1 MDLATSLANTLT
13 IPGFWGTLIGGV
25 VFGVI
30 AGLIPGIS
38 GRVSLLLALPVA
50 LWFDPLGAAVFLVAM
65 HAVVHTTGSVPAV
78 LLGLPTSSSQ
88 AATILD
94 GYPLMKQNRGGE
106 AVGAT
111 LGASALGGVIGALA
125 LILLLPVGRQ
135 VAAHFGSPEVA
146 ALSAAGLLAIAA
158 LSGKSLALGL
168 VVAALGVLSA
178 SIGLDALTGAP
189 RFTFGLLDLW
199 DGVHIAAVVAGIF
212 VIPEMLRARPATAV
226 AVGNLAVRLG
236 QVLHGTA
243 HAIRHFWL
251 TFRCAVLGIIVGF
264 IPGLGASVVVWMAYG
279 HASASTRPKV
289 PFGQGAV
296 EGIIAPESA
305 NNSKEGGALL
315 PTLLFAVPGTS
326 SMGIL
331 LGAFALI
338 GIEVGPAMAVRDP
351 GLIQTLG
358 WVVLLANIIAL
369 PICLGLAP
377 FLTRFAAMHR
387 GLVIPF
393 ALMASVTAALAVSPS
408 LITLAQII
416 LFGAIGVTLMHLNW
430 PRAPFVLGFVIG
442 PILESALNRTVMAYG
457 IEAFFRPVVL
467 AVLGVS
473 VLALIASRLRRGGA
487 STGEGSTPLSSPPT
501 LTGLVALFATM
512 GVTAWSFPVTAWL
525 LPVMVCAIGL
535 AATLAAWVQRFGRST
550 HWPDVNGATFGLF
563 AGFLLLVF
571 LTGPTVAAMLFAV
584 AAFSTIARV
593 PLYWLPL
600 VVVGFGLFAW
610 GLVGEPVGVFRPLSA
625 LLFHLAIN

>member
-1 MDLATSLANTLT
+1 MEFAASLANTLS

-25 VFGVI
+25 LFGVI

-106 AVGAT
+106 AVGVT

-135 VAAHFGSPEVA
+135 LASHFGSPEVA
-146 ALSAAGLLAIAA
+146 ALSTAGLLAIAA
-158 LSGKSLALGL
+158 LSGKSVALGL
-168 VVAALGVLSA
+168 VVAALGVLAA
-178 SIGLDALTGAP
+178 SVGLDALTGAP
-189 RFTFGLLDLW
+189 RYTFGLLDLW

-212 VIPEMLRARPATAV
+212 VIPEMLRARPATTV
-226 AVGNLAVRLG
+226 ATGELAVRLRH
-236 QVLHGTA
+236 VLQGTA

-251 TFRCAVLGIIVGF
+251 TFRCAVLGIVVGF

-279 HASASTRPKV
+279 HASATTRPKV
-289 PFGQGAV
+289 PFGEGAV

-358 WVVLLANIIAL
+358 WVVLLANVIAL

-408 LITLAQII
+408 LITLGQII
-416 LFGAIGVTLMHLNW
+416 LFGAIGVVLMHLNW

-457 IEAFFRPVVL
+457 TEAFFRPVVM
-467 AVLGVS
+467 AVLGLT
-473 VLALIASRLRRGGA
+473 VLALIVSKLRSKGE
-487 STGEGSTPLSSPPT
+487 SIGEGSAPRSSPPT
-501 LTGLVALFATM
+501 YALLVALFAVM
-512 GVTAWSFPVTAWL
+512 GATAWSFPVTAWL
-525 LPVMVCAIGL
+525 LPVLVCAVGL
-535 AATLAAWVQRFGRST
+535 AATLVAWVGRFDPSA
-550 HWPDVNGATFGLF
+550 HWPQPNGATLVLF
-563 AGFLLLVF
+563 SGFLLTIWLA
-571 LTGPTVAAMLFAV
+571 GPVMAAMIFAL
-584 AAFSTIARV
+584 AAFSTVARV
-593 PLYWLPL
+593 SFYLLPL

-610 GLVGEPVGVFRPLSA
+610 SLVGEPVGVVRPVST
-625 LLFHLAIN
+625 LLFHFAIN